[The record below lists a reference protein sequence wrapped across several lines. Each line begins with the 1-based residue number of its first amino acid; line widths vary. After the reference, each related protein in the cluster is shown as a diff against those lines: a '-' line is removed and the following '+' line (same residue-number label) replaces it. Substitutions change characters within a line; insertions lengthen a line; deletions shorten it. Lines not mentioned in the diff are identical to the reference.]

1 MFLNMFL
8 VAARK
13 RADTS
18 QTGRMRLL
26 PEDSHLLSGL
36 PGRVLADVFAGT
48 RPVKLATN
56 KVLFHAG
63 DPGDGCYRVDEG
75 LLKVVMVSRT
85 GSERILAFLGPGAIV
100 GELSIIDGRPRSA
113 SVVAVRDAALS
124 FLSRPTFEAF
134 ADEHPQIC
142 RALLTLLATRLRQ
155 TDVTVAAE
163 SFLTLRGRVAR
174 TLLELSENFGDDVG
188 SGRVVIH
195 QKIRQ
200 SDLAAL
206 AGIARETTSRI
217 LNDWKRHKLV
227 SRISGY
233 YCLESK
239 AQLERQAQR

>member
-1 MFLNMFL
+1 M
-8 VAARK
+8 VDADEAR
-13 RADTS
+13 
-18 QTGRMRLL
+18 
-26 PEDSHLLSGL
+26 
-36 PGRVLADVFAGT
+36 
-48 RPVKLATN
+48 
-56 KVLFHAG
+56 
-63 DPGDGCYRVDEG
+63 Y
-75 LLKVVMVSRT
+75 
-85 GSERILAFLGPGAIV
+85 
-100 GELSIIDGRPRSA
+100 
-113 SVVAVRDAALS
+113 AALS
-124 FLSRPTFEAF
+124 FLSRIAFEAF

-142 RALLTLLATRLRQ
+142 RALLTLLATRLRE

-174 TLLELSENFGDDVG
+174 TLLELAENFGDDVG
-188 SGRVVIH
+188 SGRIVIH

-206 AGIARETTSRI
+206 AGIARETISRI